1 MMERVAL
8 ELQRTAM
15 KRRDQVDDFDK
26 FGRSAF
32 NRYYYAVFLIVRD
45 LMLEFNSRWAGS
57 HSSIPEMLR
66 GTVRGEISRF
76 RSAANKRGNSE
87 QSEAAN
93 RAIAAIHSLATL
105 MEEANRLRVTADY
118 NPAIRVED
126 QGGERFALVSTNIT
140 EAHQWP
146 SNATLYV
153 ALIQRALR
161 LARGTI

>member
-1 MMERVAL
+1 MERVAL
-8 ELQRTAM
+8 ELQRTAI

-32 NRYYYAVFLIVRD
+32 NRYYYAVFLTVRD
-45 LMLEFNSRWAGS
+45 LILEFNPRWAGS
-57 HSSIPEMLR
+57 HSSVPDMLR
-66 GTVRGEISRF
+66 GSVRAEIAKF
-76 RSAANKRGNSE
+76 RSAANKRGNSD

-93 RAIAAIHSLATL
+93 KAIAAIHSLATL

-118 NPAIRVED
+118 NPTIKVED

-140 EAHQWP
+140 DAHQWP
-146 SNATLYV
+146 AKAKLYV
-153 ALIQRALR
+153 ELIQRALR